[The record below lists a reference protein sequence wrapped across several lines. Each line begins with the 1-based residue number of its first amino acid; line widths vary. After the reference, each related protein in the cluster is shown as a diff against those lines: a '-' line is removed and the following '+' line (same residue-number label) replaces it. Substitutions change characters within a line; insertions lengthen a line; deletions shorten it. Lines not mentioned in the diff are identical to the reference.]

1 MGTGKWWEQGCGGNR
16 SNNAWLFIIS
26 NNAWL
31 FIISLNLGFGQ
42 FILLSLAW
50 LLTAGSYL
58 PLVPILRPGS
68 YSQIYHLQGIST
80 GIYVNVSISIWI
92 YISISIG
99 IHYPFIEQFHSSI
112 SDIGP
117 TSPHLVEGSWTGP
130 ETSKVRGSH
139 SSKVVPF
146 KASMRGGNFWPFF
159 SGTHNEST
167 YTCHTYTPWQGEVHP
182 NYLSIPGWSKR
193 W

>member
-1 MGTGKWWEQGCGGNR
+1 MNVNEYIDWVTNGSTADRVTLSVTGFLDWMTGSEEPVVREIDCGGNREVVGTGKWWEQGCGGNR

-80 GIYVNVSISIWI
+80 GIYVNVSISI
-92 YISISIG
+92 
-99 IHYPFIEQFHSSI
+99 
-112 SDIGP
+112 
-117 TSPHLVEGSWTGP
+117 
-130 ETSKVRGSH
+130 
-139 SSKVVPF
+139 
-146 KASMRGGNFWPFF
+146 
-159 SGTHNEST
+159 
-167 YTCHTYTPWQGEVHP
+167 
-182 NYLSIPGWSKR
+182 
-193 W
+193 